1 MDVGKI
7 IVGESPRPARDFHRV
22 DQTPAWKALAW
33 FALLFVSVGLVDI
46 GLVIAAS
53 DTTGPVSRMSIY
65 AGMSTG
71 LPLLTIGV
79 VGFLMSGIGA
89 RARGIVLAA
98 SLLSGLLLIAV
109 VVAMVLLLLSS
120 SEAFANA
127 PPATHAAM
135 RQGMARAIVF
145 YLAFGGALGIAMATG
160 LRASRGAVET

>member
-7 IVGESPRPARDFHRV
+7 IVGESSRPVRDFHRV

-46 GLVIAAS
+46 ALVIVAA
-53 DTTGPVSRMSIY
+53 DTTGPVSRMTTF
-65 AGMSTG
+65 AGLSTG

-89 RARGIVLAA
+89 RSRGIVLAA
-98 SLLSGLLLIAV
+98 SVLAGLLV
-109 VVAMVLLLLSS
+109 VGIVVGLVLMLLSS
-120 SEAFANA
+120 GAAYANA

-135 RQGMARAIVF
+135 RQGLWRAVVF
-145 YLAFGGALGIAMATG
+145 YVAFGGALGIAMATG

>member
-7 IVGESPRPARDFHRV
+7 IVGESSRPVRDFHRV

-46 GLVIAAS
+46 SLAIIAA
-53 DTTGPVSRMSIY
+53 DMTGPVSRMATF
-65 AGMSTG
+65 AGMANG

-89 RARGIVLAA
+89 KSRAIVLTA
-98 SLLSGLLLIAV
+98 SLLAGLLV
-109 VVAMVLLLLSS
+109 VGIVVGLVLMLVSS
-120 SEAFANA
+120 GAAYANA
-127 PPATHAAM
+127 PPAAHAGM
-135 RQGMARAIVF
+135 RTGMWRAVVN
-145 YLAFGGALGIAMATG
+145 YVAFGGALGIALVTG

>member
-7 IVGESPRPARDFHRV
+7 IVGESSRPVRDFHRV

-46 GLVIAAS
+46 SLVFIAA
-53 DTTGPVSRMSIY
+53 DMTGPVSRMSTF
-65 AGMSTG
+65 AGMATG

-89 RARGIVLAA
+89 KSRGIVLTA
-98 SLLSGLLLIAV
+98 SLLAGLLLIGIV
-109 VVAMVLLLLSS
+109 VGMILMLLSS
-120 SEAFANA
+120 GAAYANA
-127 PPATHAAM
+127 PPAAHAAM
-135 RQGMARAIVF
+135 RNGLWRAGVN
-145 YLAFGGALGIAMATG
+145 YVAFGGALGIAMATG

>member
-7 IVGESPRPARDFHRV
+7 IVGESPRPVRDLHRV
-22 DQTPAWKALAW
+22 DQTPAWRALAW

-46 GLVIAAS
+46 GLVVVAT
-53 DTTGPVSRMSIY
+53 DTTGPVTRMSMY

-89 RARGIVLAA
+89 RSRLIVLTG
-98 SLLSGLLLIAV
+98 SLLAALLLVAV
-109 VVAMVLLLLSS
+109 TVALVLLVLSS
-120 SEAFANA
+120 GEAYANA
-127 PPATHAAM
+127 PPAAHAAM

-145 YLAFGGALGIAMATG
+145 YVAFGGALGIAAATG